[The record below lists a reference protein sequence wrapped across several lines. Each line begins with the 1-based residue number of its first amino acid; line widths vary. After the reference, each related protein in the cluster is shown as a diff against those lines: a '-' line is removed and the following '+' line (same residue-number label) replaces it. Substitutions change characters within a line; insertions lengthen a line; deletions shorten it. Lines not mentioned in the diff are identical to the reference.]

1 MRKCLRENYI
11 GKRIDLC
18 DVKIRI
24 SSLIDESE
32 GIKFIIYSLNKV
44 SHICNLPAY
53 DWTCDER
60 MGGGILTLVGS
71 HIIDLLSHLTGL
83 KATRLLYI
91 IQAQNN

>member
-32 GIKFIIYSLNKV
+32 GNKFLIYPVIKDFKYFQFTSL
-44 SHICNLPAY
+44 
-53 DWTCDER
+53 
-60 MGGGILTLVGS
+60 
-71 HIIDLLSHLTGL
+71 
-83 KATRLLYI
+83 RLDV
-91 IQAQNN
+91 